1 MTSLPHPPGR
11 RQHGLRSTS
20 ADTRQGG
27 CPGLPVLP
35 GLVPSTS
42 PARKKKKEESDKTA
56 TTISHRNHDSR
67 PSSSRPLFSHSPS
80 YTQNIT
86 CKPIINQKQPNQ
98 PAVHSPIPP
107 QSALSP
113 GPRATAS
120 PDMHPCA
127 ADPRT
132 PPPHPPSPLAARSS
146 VPQPATAPHIPSER
160 QAPRPA

>member
-1 MTSLPHPPGR
+1 MDCAVRAPTQGKAAVQVSQCSRASFR
-11 RQHGLRSTS
+11 RLR
-20 ADTRQGG
+20 QQE
-27 CPGLPVLP
+27 
-35 GLVPSTS
+35 
-42 PARKKKKEESDKTA
+42 KKKKEESDKTA